1 MNKLL
6 LQTALVALFA
16 AGSVPMVLGAE
27 GGMNSNAPRANSK
40 LSSKEPAYGSMNSNV
55 PAAKPALNAE
65 DLKMKPADKVQT
77 KEPAAAEAAGKP
89 ARTGIGGADLK
100 VRPATEK
107 LSSKE
112 PAG

>member
-1 MNKLL
+1 
-6 LQTALVALFA
+6 
-16 AGSVPMVLGAE
+16 
-27 GGMNSNAPRANSK
+27 
-40 LSSKEPAYGSMNSNV
+40 
-55 PAAKPALNAE
+55 
-65 DLKMKPADKVQT
+65 MKPADKVQS
-77 KEPAAAEAAGKP
+77 KEPAAAP